1 MHASRV
7 TRPDSPA
14 RSAAAALLMQSPVK
28 RYASI
33 VENAVE
39 GIFQSTPDGRYLLVN
54 PSLAKL
60 YGYDSPAELMA
71 SVQDISRSV
80 YVDPGVRG
88 EFKRLMEQ
96 SGEVR
101 GLEYRVRRKGG
112 DVIWISEHARAVRD
126 ERGEVIYYEGFVQD
140 ITHRKQV
147 EEDLRRAK
155 EAAEAANIAKSQFL
169 AVMSHEIRTPMN
181 GVIGMASL
189 LETTCLTAEQRDF
202 VATIRQSSDA
212 LLTIIND
219 ILDFSKIESGRLELE
234 EEEFSL
240 PDCIEGALDLV
251 APLAAAKA
259 LDLMSEWG
267 DGVPRKVR
275 GDPTRLRQILVNLL
289 GNAIKFTDRGKV
301 LLSVQRTQVCP
312 RAEPSPGPVGLMFS
326 VRDTGI
332 GIPEESVGRLFQSF
346 TQVDASTTRRF
357 GGTGLG
363 LVISQRLAR
372 LMGGDITVESKA
384 GQGSTFR
391 LTVDLTEL
399 PAATPPGM
407 HPDHPSP
414 AGVAVPVEP
423 PPARTERIL
432 LAEDNTVNQKVAL
445 RMLAQLGYRADVVA
459 NGLEV
464 IEAVQRQPYDIILL
478 DLQMPEMDGLETA
491 LRIRTFDS
499 PPFELRP
506 WIIAVTANAMRGDRE
521 RCLAAGM
528 DDYIT
533 KPIRREELAA
543 SLARWGAPARRSAG
557 PSARTEPVGG
567 GRSG

>member
-1 MHASRV
+1 MSRSDPP
-7 TRPDSPA
+7 T

-80 YVDPGVRG
+80 YVDPGVRE
-88 EFKRLMEQ
+88 EFKRLMAQ

-112 DVIWISEHARAVRD
+112 DEIWISEHARAVRD
-126 ERGEVIYYEGFVQD
+126 ERGEVLYYEGFVQD
-140 ITHRKQV
+140 ITRRKRV
-147 EEDLRRAK
+147 EEDLRHAK

-181 GVIGMASL
+181 GVVGMASL
-189 LETTCLTAEQRDF
+189 LETTSLTAEQRDF

-212 LLTIIND
+212 LLMIIND
-219 ILDFSKIESGRLELE
+219 ILDFSNIESGRLELE

-259 LDLMSEWG
+259 LELLSEWG
-267 DGVPRKVR
+267 DHVPRRVR
-275 GDPTRLRQILVNLL
+275 GDPTRLRQILVHLL
-289 GNAIKFTDRGKV
+289 GNAIKFTDCGNV
-301 LLSVQRTQVCP
+301 VLSVQRIQP
-312 RAEPSPGPVGLMFS
+312 GARAEPATGPVGLVFS

-372 LMGGDITVESKA
+372 LMGGDLTVESKA

-391 LTVDLTEL
+391 LTVDLTAL
-399 PAATPPGM
+399 PAATSPGN
-407 HPDHPSP
+407 HPDPSLP
-414 AGVAVPVEP
+414 AGVATPVEP
-423 PPARTERIL
+423 PPVRTERIL
-432 LAEDNTVNQKVAL
+432 LAEDNAVNQKVAL
-445 RMLAQLGYRADVVA
+445 RMLAQLGYRADVAA

-464 IEAVQRQPYDIILL
+464 IEAMQRQPYDIILL

-499 PPFELRP
+499 PPFGLRP

-528 DDYIT
+528 DDYIA

-543 SLARWGAPARRSAG
+543 SLARWGAPLRRSAG
-557 PSARTEPVGG
+557 PLARAEPVGVA
-567 GRSG
+567 RSG